1 MTTNNPTAVVVKCEI
16 DIHTAI
22 KAVQEFAEKYPVER
36 LSFEQAYALQAA
48 GSLIFDRTWQ
58 RDHKKPEVPEG
69 INGRMPTHF

>member
-1 MTTNNPTAVVVKCEI
+1 MV
-16 DIHTAI
+16 
-22 KAVQEFAEKYPVER
+22 VQEFAEKYPVER